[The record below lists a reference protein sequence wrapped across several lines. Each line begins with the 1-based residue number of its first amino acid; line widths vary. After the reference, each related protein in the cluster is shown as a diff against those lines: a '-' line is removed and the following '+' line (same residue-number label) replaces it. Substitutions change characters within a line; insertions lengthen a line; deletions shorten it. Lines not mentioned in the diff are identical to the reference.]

1 MEPTCRTINFAF
13 SKPESPK
20 WSNNAVDEIE
30 RSYCVSPLDVLSCV
44 VSCLEAPQ
52 QLTYALQ
59 DVIETVHDDCAE
71 TNRQLGLEDIH
82 RVETLY
88 EELFIEAHDS
98 LADYR
103 DYLSSFGEIEEV
115 DEVKLVGDDSV
126 LVTVT
131 FLPRRVV

>member
-13 SKPESPK
+13 SKPESPN
-20 WSNNAVDEIE
+20 WRNIAVDEIA

-59 DVIETVHDDCAE
+59 DVIETVRDDCAE